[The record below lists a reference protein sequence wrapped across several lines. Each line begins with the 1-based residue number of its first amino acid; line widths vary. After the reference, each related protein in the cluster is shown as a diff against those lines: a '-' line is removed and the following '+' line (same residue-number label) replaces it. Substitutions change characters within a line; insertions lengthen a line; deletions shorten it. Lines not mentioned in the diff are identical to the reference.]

1 MANFIKGI
9 KAFKDGFNE
18 SMREEQEKEIEIQ
31 KKIAE
36 EEKKIAE
43 EKKKINS
50 ILVTTELIIDI
61 PIEKRLGI
69 ISSECIFGINIVK
82 DFFSGIRDI
91 VGGNVESLEKALK
104 DAKTKIIFDL
114 KSQAYQS
121 GADAIIAIKIEHT
134 YNGNILSVFA
144 TGTIVKLRE
153 NTDKI

>member
-18 SMREEQEKEIEIQ
+18 GIQEEKEKEIEIQ
-31 KKIAE
+31 KE
-36 EEKKIAE
+36 IAE

-91 VGGNVESLEKALK
+91 VGGNVESLEKTLK
-104 DAKTKIIFDL
+104 DAKTKIILDL
-114 KSQAYQS
+114 KKQAYQG

-134 YNGNILSVFA
+134 YNGNILSVFS